1 MLRYKVAAA
10 LMAVSAQLLAHA
22 AVTTA
27 YPIVFVTQVPVPADF
42 TTIASVFGNH
52 KADMS
57 SVARGG
63 DIWIRYQDGTLRNL
77 TLAAG
82 FSSSGMLGSSATAV
96 RDPAPSWDAS
106 KIVFSALVGA
116 PSKRYEVKTFYWQLY
131 EMTGLGPNDTP
142 VISKVANQP
151 ANFNNISPIYGSDD
165 RIIFTTDRPRGGEA
179 QLYPQLDEYEEAP
192 TVTGLWSLDSK
203 TGDLQLLNHT
213 PSGAFTPSIDS
224 FGRLIFTRWD
234 HLQRDQQADADA
246 SSDTYGTFN
255 YSDESATA
263 QRLSDRSEV
272 YPEPRQD
279 TKTVSGLRFNQFFPW
294 MLNQDG
300 TSEETLNHVGRHE
313 MGGYGAQSFLDDPNL
328 VYGFTPT
335 KSRLQ
340 NDSML
345 QIKEDPTKAGNFF
358 GTSAQEFGTHAA
370 GQIMRLNGA
379 PSDNP
384 DLMGVTWVT
393 NPATS
398 SFTDEGGTPA
408 AGHSG
413 LYREPLPLS
422 DGQLLAVH
430 TAETRADKNTGS
442 TASPGSRYDFRL
454 KLLKAGSDGYYSASE
469 ALTSGISKSVSYWD
483 PDTLVSYSGPL
494 WELNPI
500 ELRPRTR
507 PAKTANISVPAPEAQ
522 IFAEEGVD
530 LQQFRAWLTQNN
542 LAVAVSRNVTLRDK
556 ADKQQPY
563 NLRVK
568 GAVSAIAKPGKVYD
582 ISHLQFFQA
591 DQVRGLGGTATPKAG
606 RRVLAQVMHD
616 SKAINP
622 LVGVK
627 GGVAI
632 APDGSVA
639 ALVPARRAM
648 TWQLTNDQTPVVRER
663 YWLTFQPGEV
673 RVCASCHGINQKSQ
687 IATPEPQNPP
697 EGLRQL
703 LRVWKDSMQVKTED
717 RVFNWAERT
726 FTDFL
731 QPKSPGS
738 SDVLGYRLRYY
749 KATDEYLGAKDGR
762 VFYYKPGT
770 MAAPTDVGGLQQL
783 FGTATGAGY

>member
-1 MLRYKVAAA
+1 MLRLKIAAA
-10 LMAVSAQLLAHA
+10 LLVLSGQLAAMAAVS
-22 AVTTA
+22 TP

-82 FSSSGMLGSSATAV
+82 FSSSGMLGATATAV
-96 RDPAPSWDAS
+96 RDPSPSWDAS

-116 PSKRYEVKTFYWQLY
+116 PTKRYEVKTFYWQLY
-131 EMTGLGPNDTP
+131 EMTGLGPTDTP

-165 RIIFTTDRPRGGEA
+165 RIIFTTDRPRTGEA
-179 QLYPQLDEYEEAP
+179 HLYPQLDEYEEAP
-192 TVTGLWSLDSK
+192 TVTGLWSLDPK

-213 PSGAFTPSIDS
+213 PSGAFTPIIDS

-246 SSDTYGTFN
+246 SSNTYGTFN
-255 YSDESATA
+255 YSDETATA
-263 QRLSDRSEV
+263 QRLNDRSEV

-294 MLNQDG
+294 MINQDG

-345 QIKEDPTKAGNFF
+345 QIKEDPTKPGTFY

-384 DLMGVTWVT
+384 DTMGVTWLT

-398 SFTDEGGTPA
+398 SFTEESATPA

-413 LYREPLPLS
+413 LYREALPLS

-430 TAETRADKNTGS
+430 TAETRADKNTG
-442 TASPGSRYDFRL
+442 TTDSPGSRYDFRL
-454 KLLKAGSDGYYSASE
+454 KLLKQGSDGYYVPSE
-469 ALTSGISKSVSYWD
+469 ALTSGISKTVSYWD
-483 PDTLVSYSGPL
+483 PDTLVSYNGQL

-507 PAKTANISVPAPEAQ
+507 PVKTANTGVPAPEAQ
-522 IFAEEGVD
+522 VFAEEGVD
-530 LQQFRAWLTQNN
+530 VQQFRTWLTQNN

-556 ADKQQPY
+556 ADRQQPY

-568 GAVSAIAKPGKVYD
+568 GAVSAIAKSGKVYD

-591 DQVRGLGGTATPKAG
+591 DQLRGLGGTTTPKAG

-616 SKAINP
+616 SKATNAF
-622 LVGVK
+622 VGVK
-627 GGVAI
+627 GGVSI

-673 RVCASCHGINQKSQ
+673 RVCASCHGINHKSQ
-687 IATPEPQNPP
+687 IGTAEPQNPP

-703 LRVWKDSMQVKTED
+703 LRVWKDNMQVKTED
-717 RVFNWAERT
+717 RLFNWAERT
-726 FTDFL
+726 FPDQL
-731 QPKSPGS
+731 QPKSPSS
-738 SDVLGYRLRYY
+738 SDALGYRFRYY
-749 KATDEYLGAKDGR
+749 SATGEYVGAKDGR
-762 VFYYKPGT
+762 VFYYKPGS
-770 MAAPTDVGGLQQL
+770 MSAPSDVGSLQQL
-783 FGTATGAGY
+783 FGTASGAGY